1 MVNGLEPNKMVLSRK
16 LADGQCYGS
25 KRWFYP
31 GNYQMVN
38 GMEANR
44 WSTVEL
50 ADGSDLDV
58 KRRVHTENSRMVPGL
73 EFKRWFHPEN

>member
-1 MVNGLEPNKMVLSRK
+1 MK
-16 LADGQCYGS
+16 
-25 KRWFYP
+25 WFYP

-38 GMEANR
+38 GMEAKR
-44 WSTVEL
+44 WSTLEL

-73 EFKRWFHPEN
+73 EFKRWFYPEN